1 MYTGPSIILNDLSNP
16 EQLSYIVTISQ
27 TIDSEFDIE
36 KMCKNYPNDEYQKFK
51 DCDNEYI
58 NQEVLKVG
66 IMPFWS
72 TKNIS
77 TATKFRS
84 RLYNNQIDVYKLLIF
99 LFFEILQWMEWTFI

>member
-84 RLYNNQIDVYKLLIF
+84 RLYNIIIIDLFIF
-99 LFFEILQWMEWTFI
+99 

>member
-16 EQLSYIVTISQ
+16 EYLSHIVTISQ
-27 TIDSEFDIE
+27 TIDSELDKE
-36 KMCKNYPNDEYQKFK
+36 KLCVNYPNDEYQKFK
-51 DCDNEYI
+51 DCDNKFI

-66 IMPFWS
+66 LMPFWA

-84 RLYNNQIDVYKLLIF
+84 ELKRSVIGSR
-99 LFFEILQWMEWTFI
+99 

>member
-16 EQLSYIVTISQ
+16 EQLSYIV

-77 TATKFRS
+77 TATKLRFR
-84 RLYNNQIDVYKLLIF
+84 LNNKDR
-99 LFFEILQWMEWTFI
+99 